1 MGHSSLEGRN
11 DAFAAFTTLII
22 PAVKTLST
30 ENVKYFRDFPDSFS
44 LSDMI
49 YDNIYIGCQVPLR
62 VL

>member
-1 MGHSSLEGRN
+1 M
-11 DAFAAFTTLII
+11 
-22 PAVKTLST
+22 KTLST